1 MLRRTSCFI
10 CRCGMCTSPE
20 ILNTAKCLKKIEA
33 LLVLGRLR
41 QRGEKFLLP
50 SHHAPEVQQPPAAGV
65 AGPYRHHLP
74 KGHCA
79 PNTITP
85 MRDSSVCPLG
95 LIQLLQLSSPRSHFR
110 LALIP
115 HAHVPHLISEGADGL
130 CTEDPMGRG
139 LKLNLFSPFSVAPSR
154 FILPPSLSTGCGDIW
169 FANQGGDRVLWQP

>member
-1 MLRRTSCFI
+1 MLCRTSCFI

-20 ILNTAKCLKKIEA
+20 ILNTAKCHHCGLA
-33 LLVLGRLR
+33 DLGEPG

-50 SHHAPEVQQPPAAGV
+50 SHHGPEVQQPPAAGV
-65 AGPYRHHLP
+65 AGLYRHHLP

-79 PNTITP
+79 PNTITL
-85 MRDSSVCPLG
+85 MRHSSVCPLG

-130 CTEDPMGRG
+130 STEDPTG
-139 LKLNLFSPFSVAPSR
+139 LGSKTKPFLSILCGTKQVHPS
-154 FILPPSLSTGCGDIW
+154 SLSTGRGDIW
-169 FANQGGDRVLWQP
+169 FANQGGDGILWQP